1 MRVIWVRIILLGP
14 PGSGKGTQA
23 KLLSKRY
30 GIPHIAM
37 GDILRE
43 EVARKTPLGEKVN
56 VYMSKGELVP
66 DEIVIEVL
74 KKRLQEADCTNGFI
88 LDGFPRTLNQAKA
101 LDNMLSELNLK
112 IDAVIYIEV
121 PDEEIMKRLSLRR
134 TCKVCGRIYNLHYN
148 PPKQDGKCD
157 VCGGELIIRDDDK
170 PEVIKN
176 RLKVYNEQ
184 TKPLVDYYENHR
196 LLIRINGV
204 NTIDSV
210 FQQIVEKLSLKKKVN
225 Q

>member
-23 KLLSKRY
+23 KLLSKKY
-30 GIPHIAM
+30 SIPHIAM

-43 EVARKTPLGEKVN
+43 EVAKKTPLGKKVN
-56 VYMSKGELVP
+56 IYMSKGELVP

-74 KKRLQEADCTNGFI
+74 KKRLQEADCVNGFI

-101 LDNMLSELNLK
+101 LDNMLNELNLK
-112 IDAVIYIEV
+112 IDAVIYIDV

-176 RLKVYNEQ
+176 RLKVYNDQ
-184 TKPLVDYYENHR
+184 TKPLVNYYETHK

-204 NTIDSV
+204 DPIDKV
-210 FQQIVEKLSLKKKVN
+210 FQQIVKELSLKKKVN
-225 Q
+225 

>member
-1 MRVIWVRIILLGP
+1 MRIILLGP

-43 EVARKTPLGEKVN
+43 EVAKKTPLGEKVE

-66 DEIVIEVL
+66 DEVAIEVL
-74 KKRLQEADCTNGFI
+74 KKRLREADCSNGFI

-101 LDNMLSELNLK
+101 LDDMLSGLNLK

-121 PDEEIMKRLSLRR
+121 PDGEIIKRLSLRR
-134 TCKVCGRIYNLHYN
+134 TCKVCGRVYNLHYN
-148 PPKQDGKCD
+148 PPKQDGICD
-157 VCGGELIIRDDDK
+157 VCGGELIIRDDDR
-170 PEVIKN
+170 PEVIRN

-184 TKPLVDYYENHR
+184 TKPLVDYYEKHK

-204 NTIDSV
+204 DSIDKV
-210 FQQIVEKLSLKKKVN
+210 FQRIVEKLCLKN
-225 Q
+225 DTS

>member
-23 KLLSKRY
+23 KLLSKKY
-30 GIPHIAM
+30 SIPHIAM

-43 EVARKTPLGEKVN
+43 EVAKKTPLGKKVN

-74 KKRLQEADCTNGFI
+74 KKRLQEADCVDGFI

-101 LDNMLSELNLK
+101 LDNMLNELNLK

-176 RLKVYNEQ
+176 RLKVYNDQ
-184 TKPLVDYYENHR
+184 TKPLVDYYKSHK
-196 LLIRINGV
+196 LLICINGV
-204 NTIDSV
+204 DSIDKV
-210 FQQIVEKLSLKKKVN
+210 FQQIVKELSLKKES
-225 Q
+225 

>member
-1 MRVIWVRIILLGP
+1 MRVVWVRIILLGP

-23 KLLSKRY
+23 KFLSKRY

-43 EVARKTPLGEKVN
+43 EVAKKTPLGEKVN

-157 VCGGELIIRDDDK
+157 VCGGELIIRNDDK

-184 TKPLVDYYENHR
+184 TKPLVNYYETHK

-204 NTIDSV
+204 NTIDKV

>member
-1 MRVIWVRIILLGP
+1 VRIILLGP

-23 KLLSKRY
+23 KLLSKKY
-30 GIPHIAM
+30 SIPHIAM

-43 EVARKTPLGEKVN
+43 EVAKKTPLGKKVN
-56 VYMSKGELVP
+56 IYMSKGELVP

-74 KKRLQEADCTNGFI
+74 KKRLQEADCVNGFI

-101 LDNMLSELNLK
+101 LDNMLNELNLK
-112 IDAVIYIEV
+112 IDAVIYIDV

-176 RLKVYNEQ
+176 RLKVYNDQ
-184 TKPLVDYYENHR
+184 TKPLVNYYETHK

-204 NTIDSV
+204 DPIDKV
-210 FQQIVEKLSLKKKVN
+210 FQQIVKELSLKKKVN
-225 Q
+225 

>member
-1 MRVIWVRIILLGP
+1 VRIILLGP

>member
-23 KLLSKRY
+23 KLLSKKY
-30 GIPHIAM
+30 SIPHIAM

-43 EVARKTPLGEKVN
+43 EVAKKTPLGEKVN

-74 KKRLQEADCTNGFI
+74 KKRLQEADCVDGFI

-101 LDNMLSELNLK
+101 LDNMLNELNLK
-112 IDAVIYIEV
+112 IDAVIYIDV

-176 RLKVYNEQ
+176 RLKVYNDQ
-184 TKPLVDYYENHR
+184 TKPLVNYYETHK

-204 NTIDSV
+204 DPIDKV
-210 FQQIVEKLSLKKKVN
+210 FQQIVEKLSLKKRLTE
-225 Q
+225 

>member
-1 MRVIWVRIILLGP
+1 VRIILLGP

-23 KLLSKRY
+23 KLLSKKY
-30 GIPHIAM
+30 SIPHIAM

-43 EVARKTPLGEKVN
+43 EVAKKTPLGKKVN

-74 KKRLQEADCTNGFI
+74 KKRLQEADCVDGFI

-101 LDNMLSELNLK
+101 LDNMLNELNLK

-176 RLKVYNEQ
+176 RLKVYNDQ
-184 TKPLVDYYENHR
+184 TKPLVDYYKSHK

-204 NTIDSV
+204 DPIDKV
-210 FQQIVEKLSLKKKVN
+210 FQQIVEKLSLKKES
-225 Q
+225 

>member
-1 MRVIWVRIILLGP
+1 MRIILLGP

>member
-1 MRVIWVRIILLGP
+1 MRIILLGP

-23 KLLSKRY
+23 KLLSKKY
-30 GIPHIAM
+30 SIPHIAM

-43 EVARKTPLGEKVN
+43 EVAKKTPLGKKVN
-56 VYMSKGELVP
+56 IYMSKGELVP

-74 KKRLQEADCTNGFI
+74 KKRLQEADCVNGFI

-101 LDNMLSELNLK
+101 LDNMLNELNLK
-112 IDAVIYIEV
+112 IDAVIYIDV

-176 RLKVYNEQ
+176 RLKVYNDQ
-184 TKPLVDYYENHR
+184 TKPLVNYYETHK

-204 NTIDSV
+204 DPIDKV
-210 FQQIVEKLSLKKKVN
+210 FQQIVKELSLKKKVN
-225 Q
+225 

>member
-1 MRVIWVRIILLGP
+1 VRIILLGP

-23 KLLSKRY
+23 KLLSKKY
-30 GIPHIAM
+30 SIPHIAM

-43 EVARKTPLGEKVN
+43 EVAKKTPLGKKVN

-74 KKRLQEADCTNGFI
+74 KKRLQEADCVDGFI

-101 LDNMLSELNLK
+101 LDNMLNELNLK

-176 RLKVYNEQ
+176 RLKVYNDQ
-184 TKPLVDYYENHR
+184 TKPLVDYYKSHK

-204 NTIDSV
+204 DSIDKV
-210 FQQIVEKLSLKKKVN
+210 FQQIVEKLSLKKES
-225 Q
+225 

>member
-1 MRVIWVRIILLGP
+1 VRIILLGP

-23 KLLSKRY
+23 KLLSKKY
-30 GIPHIAM
+30 SIPHIAM

-43 EVARKTPLGEKVN
+43 EVAKKTPLGKKVN

-74 KKRLQEADCTNGFI
+74 KKRLQEADCVDGFI

-101 LDNMLSELNLK
+101 LDNMLNELNLK

-176 RLKVYNEQ
+176 RLKVYNDQ
-184 TKPLVDYYENHR
+184 TKPLVDYYKSHK

-204 NTIDSV
+204 DSIDKV
-210 FQQIVEKLSLKKKVN
+210 FQQIVKELSLKKES
-225 Q
+225 

>member
-23 KLLSKRY
+23 KLLSKKY
-30 GIPHIAM
+30 SIPHIAM

-43 EVARKTPLGEKVN
+43 EVAKKTPLGKKVN

-74 KKRLQEADCTNGFI
+74 KKRLQEADCVDGFI

-101 LDNMLSELNLK
+101 LDNMLNELNLK

-176 RLKVYNEQ
+176 RLKVYNDQ
-184 TKPLVDYYENHR
+184 TKPLVDYYKSHK

-204 NTIDSV
+204 DSIDKV
-210 FQQIVEKLSLKKKVN
+210 FQQIVKELSLKKES
-225 Q
+225 

>member
-1 MRVIWVRIILLGP
+1 VRIILLGP

-23 KLLSKRY
+23 ELLSKKY

-43 EVARKTPLGEKVN
+43 EVARGTSLGKKVY
-56 VYMSKGELVP
+56 VYMSRGELVP

-74 KKRLQEADCTNGFI
+74 KERIKKPDCKNGFI

-101 LDNMLSELNLK
+101 LDTMLDELGFR
-112 IDAVIYIEV
+112 IDAVVYIDV
-121 PDEEIMKRLSLRR
+121 PDEEIVRRLSLRR
-134 TCKVCGRIYNLHYN
+134 TCRVCGRVYNLYYN

-157 VCGGELIIRDDDK
+157 VCGGELFIRDDDK
-170 PEVIKN
+170 PEVIRN

-184 TKPLVDYYENHR
+184 TRPLVSYYEESK
-196 LLIRINGV
+196 LLVRVDGV
-204 NTIDSV
+204 NSIDNV
-210 FQQIVEKLSLKKKVN
+210 FQQIVKKLSLENK
-225 Q
+225 

>member
-1 MRVIWVRIILLGP
+1 MRIILLGP

-23 KLLSKRY
+23 KLLSKKY
-30 GIPHIAM
+30 SIPHIAM

-43 EVARKTPLGEKVN
+43 EVARKTPLGKKVN

-74 KKRLQEADCTNGFI
+74 KKRLQEADCVDGFI

-101 LDNMLSELNLK
+101 LDNMLNELNLK
-112 IDAVIYIEV
+112 IDAVIYIDV

-176 RLKVYNEQ
+176 RLKVYNDQ
-184 TKPLVDYYENHR
+184 TKPLVDYYESHK

-204 NTIDSV
+204 DSIDKV
-210 FQQIVEKLSLKKKVN
+210 FQQIVKELSLKKKVN
-225 Q
+225 

>member
-1 MRVIWVRIILLGP
+1 VRIILLGP

-23 KLLSKRY
+23 KLLSKKY
-30 GIPHIAM
+30 SIPHIAM

-43 EVARKTPLGEKVN
+43 EVAKKTPLGKKVN

-74 KKRLQEADCTNGFI
+74 KKRLQEADCVDGFI

-101 LDNMLSELNLK
+101 LDNMLNELNLK

-176 RLKVYNEQ
+176 RLKVYNDQ
-184 TKPLVDYYENHR
+184 TKPLVDYYETHK

-204 NTIDSV
+204 DPIDKV
-210 FQQIVEKLSLKKKVN
+210 FQQIVEKLSLKKES
-225 Q
+225 

>member
-1 MRVIWVRIILLGP
+1 MRIILLGP

-23 KLLSKRY
+23 KLLSKKY
-30 GIPHIAM
+30 SIPHIAM

-43 EVARKTPLGEKVN
+43 EVAKKTPLGKKVN

-74 KKRLQEADCTNGFI
+74 KKRLQEADCVDGFI

-101 LDNMLSELNLK
+101 LDNMLNELNLK

-176 RLKVYNEQ
+176 RLKVYNDQ
-184 TKPLVDYYENHR
+184 TKPLVDYYKSHK

-204 NTIDSV
+204 DSIDKV
-210 FQQIVEKLSLKKKVN
+210 FQQIVKELSLKKES
-225 Q
+225 

>member
-1 MRVIWVRIILLGP
+1 MRIILLGP

-23 KLLSKRY
+23 ELLSKKY

-43 EVARKTPLGEKVN
+43 EVARGTSLGKKVN
-56 VYMSKGELVP
+56 VYMSRGELVP

-74 KKRLQEADCTNGFI
+74 KERIKKPDCKNGFI

-101 LDNMLSELNLK
+101 LDTMLDELGFR
-112 IDAVIYIEV
+112 IDAVVYIDV
-121 PDEEIMKRLSLRR
+121 PDEEIVRRLSLRR
-134 TCKVCGRIYNLHYN
+134 TCRVCGRVYNLYYN

-157 VCGGELIIRDDDK
+157 VCGGELFIRDDDK
-170 PEVIKN
+170 PEVIRN

-184 TKPLVDYYENHR
+184 TRPLVSYYEESK
-196 LLIRINGV
+196 LLVRVDGANS
-204 NTIDSV
+204 IDNV
-210 FQQIVEKLSLKKKVN
+210 FQQIVKKLSLENK
-225 Q
+225 

>member
-23 KLLSKRY
+23 KLLSKKY
-30 GIPHIAM
+30 SIPHIAM

-43 EVARKTPLGEKVN
+43 EVAKKTPLGKKVN

-74 KKRLQEADCTNGFI
+74 KKRLQEADCVNGFI

-101 LDNMLSELNLK
+101 LDNMLNELNLK

-176 RLKVYNEQ
+176 RLKVYNDQ
-184 TKPLVDYYENHR
+184 TKPLVNYYETHK

-204 NTIDSV
+204 DPIDKV
-210 FQQIVEKLSLKKKVN
+210 FQQIVKELSLKKKVN
-225 Q
+225 

>member
-23 KLLSKRY
+23 KLLSKKY
-30 GIPHIAM
+30 SIPHIAM

-43 EVARKTPLGEKVN
+43 EVAKKTPLGKKVN
-56 VYMSKGELVP
+56 IYMSKGELVP

-74 KKRLQEADCTNGFI
+74 KKRLQEADCVNGFI

-101 LDNMLSELNLK
+101 LDNMLNELNLK
-112 IDAVIYIEV
+112 IDAVIYIDV

-176 RLKVYNEQ
+176 RLKVYNDQ
-184 TKPLVDYYENHR
+184 TKPLVNYYETHK

-204 NTIDSV
+204 DPIDKV
-210 FQQIVEKLSLKKKVN
+210 FQQMVKELSLKKKVN
-225 Q
+225 

>member
-1 MRVIWVRIILLGP
+1 VRIILLGP

-23 KLLSKRY
+23 ELLSKKY

-43 EVARKTPLGEKVN
+43 EVARGTSLGKKVN
-56 VYMSKGELVP
+56 VYMSRGELVP

-74 KKRLQEADCTNGFI
+74 KERIKKPDCKNGFI

-101 LDNMLSELNLK
+101 LDTMLDELGFR
-112 IDAVIYIEV
+112 IDAVVYIDV
-121 PDEEIMKRLSLRR
+121 PDEEIVRRLSLRR
-134 TCKVCGRIYNLHYN
+134 TCRVCGRVYNLHYN

-157 VCGGELIIRDDDK
+157 VCGGELFIRDDDK
-170 PEVIKN
+170 PEVIRN

-184 TKPLVDYYENHR
+184 TRPLVSYYEESK
-196 LLIRINGV
+196 LLVRVDGANS
-204 NTIDSV
+204 IDNV
-210 FQQIVEKLSLKKKVN
+210 FQQIVKKLSLENK
-225 Q
+225 

>member
-1 MRVIWVRIILLGP
+1 MRIILLGP

-23 KLLSKRY
+23 ELLSKKY

-43 EVARKTPLGEKVN
+43 EVARGTSLGKKVY
-56 VYMSKGELVP
+56 VYMSRGELVP

-74 KKRLQEADCTNGFI
+74 KERIKKPDCKNGFI

-101 LDNMLSELNLK
+101 LDTMLDELGFR
-112 IDAVIYIEV
+112 IDAVVYIDV
-121 PDEEIMKRLSLRR
+121 PDEEIVRRLSLRR
-134 TCKVCGRIYNLHYN
+134 TCRVCGRVYNLYYN

-157 VCGGELIIRDDDK
+157 VCGGELFIRDDDK
-170 PEVIKN
+170 PEVIRN

-184 TKPLVDYYENHR
+184 TRPLVSYYEESK
-196 LLIRINGV
+196 LLVRVDGV
-204 NTIDSV
+204 NSIDNV
-210 FQQIVEKLSLKKKVN
+210 FQQIVKKLSLENK
-225 Q
+225 

>member
-23 KLLSKRY
+23 KLLSKKY
-30 GIPHIAM
+30 SIPHIAM

-43 EVARKTPLGEKVN
+43 EVAKKTPLGKKVN

-74 KKRLQEADCTNGFI
+74 KKRLQEADCVNGFI

-101 LDNMLSELNLK
+101 LDNMLNELNLK
-112 IDAVIYIEV
+112 IDAVIYIDV

-176 RLKVYNEQ
+176 RLKVYNDQ
-184 TKPLVDYYENHR
+184 TKPLVNYYETHK

-204 NTIDSV
+204 DPIDKV
-210 FQQIVEKLSLKKKVN
+210 FRQIVKELRS
-225 Q
+225 

>member
-1 MRVIWVRIILLGP
+1 VRIILLGP

-23 KLLSKRY
+23 ELLSKKY

-43 EVARKTPLGEKVN
+43 EVARGTSLGKKVN
-56 VYMSKGELVP
+56 VYMSRGELVP

-74 KKRLQEADCTNGFI
+74 KERIKKPDCKNGFI

-101 LDNMLSELNLK
+101 LDTMLDELGFR
-112 IDAVIYIEV
+112 IDAVVYIDV
-121 PDEEIMKRLSLRR
+121 PDEEIVRRLSLRR
-134 TCKVCGRIYNLHYN
+134 TCRVCGRVYNLYYN

-157 VCGGELIIRDDDK
+157 VCGGELFIRDDDK
-170 PEVIKN
+170 PEVIRN

-184 TKPLVDYYENHR
+184 TRPLVSYYEESK
-196 LLIRINGV
+196 LLVRVDGANS
-204 NTIDSV
+204 IDNV
-210 FQQIVEKLSLKKKVN
+210 FQQIVKKLSLENK
-225 Q
+225 

>member
-1 MRVIWVRIILLGP
+1 MRIILLGP

-23 KLLSKRY
+23 KLLSKKY
-30 GIPHIAM
+30 SIPHIAM

-43 EVARKTPLGEKVN
+43 EVAKKTPLGKKVN
-56 VYMSKGELVP
+56 IYMSKGELVP

-74 KKRLQEADCTNGFI
+74 KKRLQEADCVNGFI

-101 LDNMLSELNLK
+101 LDNMLNELNLK
-112 IDAVIYIEV
+112 IDAVIYIDV

-176 RLKVYNEQ
+176 RLKVYNDQ
-184 TKPLVDYYENHR
+184 TKPLVNYYETHK

-204 NTIDSV
+204 DPIDKV
-210 FQQIVEKLSLKKKVN
+210 FQQIVEKLSLKKRLTE
-225 Q
+225 

>member
-1 MRVIWVRIILLGP
+1 MRIILLGP

-23 KLLSKRY
+23 KLLSKKY
-30 GIPHIAM
+30 SIPHIAM

-43 EVARKTPLGEKVN
+43 EVAKKTPLGKKVN

-74 KKRLQEADCTNGFI
+74 KKRLQEADCVDGFI

-101 LDNMLSELNLK
+101 LDNMLNELNLK

-176 RLKVYNEQ
+176 RLKVYNDQ
-184 TKPLVDYYENHR
+184 TKPLVDYYETHK

-204 NTIDSV
+204 DPIDKV
-210 FQQIVEKLSLKKKVN
+210 FQQIVEKLSLKKES
-225 Q
+225 